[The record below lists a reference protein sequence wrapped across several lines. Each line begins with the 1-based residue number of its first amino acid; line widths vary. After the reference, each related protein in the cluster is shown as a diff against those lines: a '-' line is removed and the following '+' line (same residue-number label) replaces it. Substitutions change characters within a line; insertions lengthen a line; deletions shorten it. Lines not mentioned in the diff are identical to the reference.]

1 MLRPRIIPFL
11 LVKNK
16 GLVKT
21 RKFRDPKYVGDP
33 LNAVRI
39 FNEKE
44 VDELVIL
51 DIDASADGRDPDYL
65 MIKNLAA
72 ECRMPLCYGGGIKN
86 VEQAKKILG
95 LGVEKVAL
103 GSVAIDN
110 RPIISKLS
118 SQVGSQSVV
127 VVLDV
132 KKKQFTDKYQ
142 IHINNANVNTKL
154 CPLKF
159 AARLEELGAGE
170 LVINSVDN
178 DGVMCGYDLSLINR
192 IRRETSIP
200 ITAVGGAGAL
210 SHLSDLFVQEGLIGA
225 GAGSIF
231 VFKGKYRAVLISYP
245 SQAEKLALFS
255 STSLEGLCGEC

>member
-11 LVKNK
+11 LMKNK

-21 RKFRDPKYVGDP
+21 RNFRDPKYLGDP

-51 DIDASADGRDPDYL
+51 DIDASADGRDPDYV
-65 MIKNLAA
+65 MIRNLAS

-86 VEQAKKILG
+86 VEQAKEILG

-103 GSVAIDN
+103 GSIAVES
-110 RPIISKLS
+110 PSMVSKLS

-132 KKKQFTDKYQ
+132 IKNRFGTNYQ
-142 IHINNANVNTKL
+142 MYINNGIVNTKL
-154 CPLKF
+154 CPLEF
-159 AARLEELGAGE
+159 AGRLEELGAGE
-170 LVINSVDN
+170 LVVNSVDN
-178 DGVMCGYDLSLINR
+178 DGLMGGYDLELIKK
-192 IRRETSIP
+192 IRRKTSIP
-200 ITAVGGAGAL
+200 ITAVGGAGAM
-210 SHLSDLFVQEGLIGA
+210 SHISDLFDQEGLIGA
-225 GAGSIF
+225 GAGSFF
-231 VFKGKYRAVLISYP
+231 VFKGRYRAVLISYP
-245 SQAEKLALFS
+245 SQAEKLAVFS
-255 STSLEGLCGEC
+255 DI

>member
-1 MLRPRIIPFL
+1 

-21 RKFRDPKYVGDP
+21 RNFGNPKYVGDP

-44 VDELVIL
+44 VDELVVL
-51 DIDASADGRDPDYL
+51 DIDASADGRDPDYTL
-65 MIKNLAA
+65 IKNLAS

-103 GSVAIDN
+103 GSIAVESESIV
-110 RPIISKLS
+110 STLS

-127 VVLDV
+127 VVLDA
-132 KKKQFTDKYQ
+132 KKKRFSTKYELFV
-142 IHINNANVNTKL
+142 NNAMVNTKL

-159 AARLEELGAGE
+159 AVRLEELGAGE

-178 DGVMCGYDLSLINR
+178 DGLMRGYDLGLINE
-192 IRRETSIP
+192 IRQQTSIP
-200 ITAVGGAGAL
+200 ITAVGGAGTL
-210 SHLSDLFVQEGLIGA
+210 SHISELFVQEGLIGA
-225 GAGSIF
+225 GAGSLF

-245 SQAEKLALFS
+245 SPAEKVALFS
-255 STSLEGLCGEC
+255 EIPEERFCGAC